1 MLQDLNIFSHEKPML
16 IRVSFATYILG
27 TLFLPL
33 FGLVTCVFISFV
45 FHFEDSTGT
54 HCQVICLYETNISS
68 RDLKPFSS
76 FVSRF
81 QTTCPPS
88 APPSAS
94 APSPTY
100 GGFASVCT
108 QLPGFWWRLP
118 TSDFTRL
125 VFLRGSLRTPSAV

>member
-1 MLQDLNIFSHEKPML
+1 MLQDLNVFSHEKPML

-54 HCQVICLYETNISS
+54 HCQVICLYEINISS
-68 RDLKPFSS
+68 AELNPYS

-81 QTTCPPS
+81 PTTCPPS

-94 APSPTY
+94 APSLTY
-100 GGFASVCT
+100 GGSASDCT
-108 QLPGFWWRLP
+108 QLLGSWWRLP
-118 TSDFTRL
+118 TLDITRR
-125 VFLRGSLRTPSAV
+125 VFLRGSLRTHSAV